1 MAGSTK
7 KSSNR
12 HETNALIST
21 VAAACPMHPRD
32 PRPKGMNEP
41 AGGGSSAN
49 CPPGSHLDGWNLS
62 GFGPHIEG
70 SLWRTY
76 GDTTISWPA
85 KVHRASQLTK
95 SSLEALIQTVK
106 SLDCQSAT
114 HPLLP
119 GGIAKP
125 PSSVGEDVSTKRR
138 DSMGMAGNKRR
149 ASLITAL
156 K

>member
-95 SSLEALIQTVK
+95 SSLEALIQIVK
-106 SLDCQSAT
+106 SLDNILYYLEVSQS
-114 HPLLP
+114 LLARW
-119 GGIAKP
+119 GKTCLQNGEIAWGWPETNAGP
-125 PSSVGEDVSTKRR
+125 P
-138 DSMGMAGNKRR
+138 
-149 ASLITAL
+149 
-156 K
+156 